1 MRAAYHDAPLR
12 GEATLEALARGLQKS
27 HPGAAASLRAGL
39 ADTLTIGRLGVPPTL
54 ARTLRS
60 TNAIESMI
68 EICRDHS
75 ANVKRWR
82 DGQMALRWCAAGMNE
97 AARQFRRVNGFMH
110 LPALRAELDRHTAQ
124 TVTPAEYHQKKGR
137 GSLRPSGAVTKV
149 PHQVRHP
156 PFHLGRA
163 T

>member
-1 MRAAYHDAPLR
+1 MRL
-12 GEATLEALARGLQKS
+12 K
-27 HPGAAASLRAGL
+27 
-39 ADTLTIGRLGVPPTL
+39 VPPTL

-82 DGQMALRWCAAGMNE
+82 DGQMALRWCAAGMAE
-97 AARQFRRVNGFMH
+97 AAKQFRKVNGFMH
-110 LPALRAELDRHTAQ
+110 LPALRAALDTYAERCHT
-124 TVTPAEYHQKKGR
+124 GR
-137 GSLRPSGAVTKV
+137 LQRGGRRLSITG
-149 PHQVRHP
+149 P
-156 PFHLGRA
+156 PPKFHGTRDILP